1 MQGTFIGFNTA
12 GITFEERFLALLLKV
27 KKENGFC
34 EIYYLQAPVLA
45 DLLLILQSRMAVIF
59 QRLENQGEAYK
70 DELITYN
77 EALVANI
84 PQVETAEIQQPSPER
99 RIMSITLKPG
109 ETQSTLI
116 LVFQDEQ
123 ISTLCI
129 DDLQIEALIIGIQQ
143 ALKTVGDQELVQ
155 YLSSNMD
162 FLMCY
167 TVDLT
172 TQPNIDY
179 QQHPQEDWKLNLF
192 SHYLG
197 VLYCCETDEGKKIV
211 SGAVVKTSAP
221 HLSELENN
229 VVMWLIE
236 KSPKLKAMHAELAPC
251 QIFSTII
258 PSQPGRML
266 SLEECLRPL
275 HAFYLEKK
283 AELSASTSSSDHAS
297 LRARRERRH
306 ASVRALINLAV
317 HFAVGRYKARQQ
329 ILRRAADAVNHVAAH
344 RCRLVAQGVC
354 RTAHGTTLIAILAG
368 EPVALF
374 TRRGP

>member
-12 GITFEERFLALLLKV
+12 GITFEDRFLALLLKI
-27 KKENGFC
+27 KQQNGPC
-34 EIYYLQAPVLA
+34 QQYYLQAPILL
-45 DLLLILQSRMAVIF
+45 DLLLILQN
-59 QRLENQGEAYK
+59 RLLVTYKRLHEQGETYK
-70 DELITYN
+70 EELIAYN
-77 EALVANI
+77 ESLIANI
-84 PQVETAEIQQPSPER
+84 PAVEMAEIQQPNPER

-109 ETQSTLI
+109 ETESTLI
-116 LVFQDEQ
+116 LVLQNEQ
-123 ISTLCI
+123 ICTLCI
-129 DDLQIEALIIGIQQ
+129 EDRQVEALLAGVQQ
-143 ALKTVGDQELVQ
+143 ALKTINDQEVLK

-179 QQHPQEDWKLNLF
+179 QQHTQEDWKLNLF

-211 SGAVVKTSAP
+211 SGAVVKTIAP

-229 VVMWLIE
+229 VVTRIIE

-283 AELSASTSSSDHAS
+283 AELSA
-297 LRARRERRH
+297 
-306 ASVRALINLAV
+306 
-317 HFAVGRYKARQQ
+317 
-329 ILRRAADAVNHVAAH
+329 
-344 RCRLVAQGVC
+344 
-354 RTAHGTTLIAILAG
+354 
-368 EPVALF
+368 
-374 TRRGP
+374 

>member
-45 DLLLILQSRMAVIF
+45 DLLLILQSRMAVVF

-77 EALVANI
+77 EALVAHI

-143 ALKTVGDQELVQ
+143 ALKTVGGLELVK

-167 TVDLT
+167 TMDLT

-179 QQHPQEDWKLNLF
+179 QQYPQEEWKLNLF

-197 VLYCCETDEGKKIV
+197 VLYCCETGEGKKIV
-211 SGAVVKTSAP
+211 SGAVVKTSVP

-229 VVMWLIE
+229 IVMQLIE

-283 AELSASTSSSDHAS
+283 AELSA
-297 LRARRERRH
+297 
-306 ASVRALINLAV
+306 
-317 HFAVGRYKARQQ
+317 
-329 ILRRAADAVNHVAAH
+329 
-344 RCRLVAQGVC
+344 
-354 RTAHGTTLIAILAG
+354 
-368 EPVALF
+368 
-374 TRRGP
+374 

>member
-12 GITFEERFLALLLKV
+12 GITFEDRFLALLLKI
-27 KKENGFC
+27 KQQNGPC
-34 EIYYLQAPVLA
+34 QQYYLQAPILL
-45 DLLLILQSRMAVIF
+45 DFLLILQN
-59 QRLENQGEAYK
+59 RLLVTYKRLHEQGETFK
-70 DELITYN
+70 EELIAYN
-77 EALVANI
+77 ESLIANI
-84 PQVETAEIQQPSPER
+84 PAVEMAEIQQPNPER

-109 ETQSTLI
+109 ETESTLI
-116 LVFQDEQ
+116 LVLQNEQ
-123 ISTLCI
+123 ICTLCI
-129 DDLQIEALIIGIQQ
+129 EDRQVEALLAGIQQ
-143 ALKTVGDQELVQ
+143 ALKTVNDQAVIQ

-179 QQHPQEDWKLNLF
+179 QQHPQEEWKLNLF

-197 VLYCCETDEGKKIV
+197 ALYCCETEEGKKIV
-211 SGAVVKTSAP
+211 SGAVVKTSVP

-229 VVMWLIE
+229 VVMQLIE

-283 AELSASTSSSDHAS
+283 AELSA
-297 LRARRERRH
+297 
-306 ASVRALINLAV
+306 
-317 HFAVGRYKARQQ
+317 
-329 ILRRAADAVNHVAAH
+329 
-344 RCRLVAQGVC
+344 
-354 RTAHGTTLIAILAG
+354 
-368 EPVALF
+368 
-374 TRRGP
+374 

>member
-12 GITFEERFLALLLKV
+12 GITFEDRFLALLLKI
-27 KKENGFC
+27 KQQNGLC
-34 EIYYLQAPVLA
+34 QQYYLQAPILL
-45 DLLLILQSRMAVIF
+45 DLLLILQN
-59 QRLENQGEAYK
+59 RLLVTYKRLHEQGETHK
-70 DELITYN
+70 EELIAYN
-77 EALVANI
+77 ESLIANI
-84 PQVETAEIQQPSPER
+84 PAVEMAEIQQPNPER

-109 ETQSTLI
+109 ETESALI
-116 LVFQDEQ
+116 LVLQNEQ
-123 ISTLCI
+123 ICTLCI
-129 DDLQIEALIIGIQQ
+129 EDRQVEALLTGIQQ
-143 ALKTVGDQELVQ
+143 ALKTIDDQELMR
-155 YLSSNMD
+155 YLTSSFD

-179 QQHPQEDWKLNLF
+179 QQYPQEEWKLNLF

-197 VLYCCETDEGKKIV
+197 VLYCCETEEGKKIV
-211 SGAVVKTSAP
+211 SGAVVKTSVP

-229 VVMWLIE
+229 IVMQLIE

-283 AELSASTSSSDHAS
+283 AELSA
-297 LRARRERRH
+297 
-306 ASVRALINLAV
+306 
-317 HFAVGRYKARQQ
+317 
-329 ILRRAADAVNHVAAH
+329 
-344 RCRLVAQGVC
+344 
-354 RTAHGTTLIAILAG
+354 
-368 EPVALF
+368 
-374 TRRGP
+374 

>member
-45 DLLLILQSRMAVIF
+45 DLLLILQSRMAVVF

-77 EALVANI
+77 EALVAHI

-143 ALKTVGDQELVQ
+143 ALKTVGDLELVK

-179 QQHPQEDWKLNLF
+179 QQYPQEEWKLNLF

-197 VLYCCETDEGKKIV
+197 VLYCCETEEGKKIV
-211 SGAVVKTSAP
+211 SGAVIKTSAP

-229 VVMWLIE
+229 VVMQLIE

-283 AELSASTSSSDHAS
+283 AELS
-297 LRARRERRH
+297 
-306 ASVRALINLAV
+306 V
-317 HFAVGRYKARQQ
+317 
-329 ILRRAADAVNHVAAH
+329 
-344 RCRLVAQGVC
+344 
-354 RTAHGTTLIAILAG
+354 
-368 EPVALF
+368 
-374 TRRGP
+374 

>member
-45 DLLLILQSRMAVIF
+45 DLLLILQSRMAVVF

-77 EALVANI
+77 EALVAHI

-143 ALKTVGDQELVQ
+143 ALKTVGDLELVK

-179 QQHPQEDWKLNLF
+179 QQYPQEEWKLNLF

-197 VLYCCETDEGKKIV
+197 VLYCCETEEGKKIV
-211 SGAVVKTSAP
+211 SGAVVKTSVP

-229 VVMWLIE
+229 IVIQLIE

-283 AELSASTSSSDHAS
+283 AELSA
-297 LRARRERRH
+297 
-306 ASVRALINLAV
+306 
-317 HFAVGRYKARQQ
+317 
-329 ILRRAADAVNHVAAH
+329 
-344 RCRLVAQGVC
+344 
-354 RTAHGTTLIAILAG
+354 
-368 EPVALF
+368 
-374 TRRGP
+374 

>member
-12 GITFEERFLALLLKV
+12 GITFEDRFLALLLKI
-27 KKENGFC
+27 KQQNGPC
-34 EIYYLQAPVLA
+34 QQYYLQAPILL
-45 DLLLILQSRMAVIF
+45 DFLLILQN
-59 QRLENQGEAYK
+59 RLLVTYKRLHEQGETFK
-70 DELITYN
+70 EELIAYN
-77 EALVANI
+77 ESLIANI
-84 PQVETAEIQQPSPER
+84 PAVEMAEIQQPNPER

-109 ETQSTLI
+109 ETESTLI
-116 LVFQDEQ
+116 LVLQNEQ
-123 ISTLCI
+123 ICTLCI
-129 DDLQIEALIIGIQQ
+129 EDRQVEALLAGIQQ
-143 ALKTVGDQELVQ
+143 ALKTVNDQAVIQ

-179 QQHPQEDWKLNLF
+179 QQHPQEEWKLNLF

-197 VLYCCETDEGKKIV
+197 ALYCCETEEGKKIV
-211 SGAVVKTSAP
+211 SGAVVKTSVP

-229 VVMWLIE
+229 VVMQLIE
-236 KSPKLKAMHAELAPC
+236 KSPKLKTMHTALAPC

-283 AELSASTSSSDHAS
+283 AELND
-297 LRARRERRH
+297 
-306 ASVRALINLAV
+306 
-317 HFAVGRYKARQQ
+317 
-329 ILRRAADAVNHVAAH
+329 
-344 RCRLVAQGVC
+344 
-354 RTAHGTTLIAILAG
+354 
-368 EPVALF
+368 
-374 TRRGP
+374 

>member
-77 EALVANI
+77 EAVVANI
-84 PQVETAEIQQPSPER
+84 PQVEMAEIQQPSPER

-155 YLSSNMD
+155 YLSSNRD

-179 QQHPQEDWKLNLF
+179 QQYPQEDWKLNLF

-229 VVMWLIE
+229 VVTRIIE

-251 QIFSTII
+251 QIFSTVI

-283 AELSASTSSSDHAS
+283 AELNA
-297 LRARRERRH
+297 
-306 ASVRALINLAV
+306 
-317 HFAVGRYKARQQ
+317 
-329 ILRRAADAVNHVAAH
+329 
-344 RCRLVAQGVC
+344 
-354 RTAHGTTLIAILAG
+354 
-368 EPVALF
+368 
-374 TRRGP
+374 

>member
-77 EALVANI
+77 EALVAHI

-143 ALKTVGDQELVQ
+143 ALKTVGDLELVK

-179 QQHPQEDWKLNLF
+179 QQYPQEEWKLNLF

-197 VLYCCETDEGKKIV
+197 VLYCCETEEGKKIV
-211 SGAVVKTSAP
+211 SGAVVKTSVP

-229 VVMWLIE
+229 IVMQLIE

-283 AELSASTSSSDHAS
+283 AEL
-297 LRARRERRH
+297 
-306 ASVRALINLAV
+306 LI
-317 HFAVGRYKARQQ
+317 
-329 ILRRAADAVNHVAAH
+329 
-344 RCRLVAQGVC
+344 
-354 RTAHGTTLIAILAG
+354 
-368 EPVALF
+368 
-374 TRRGP
+374 

>member
-12 GITFEERFLALLLKV
+12 GITFEDRFLALLLKI
-27 KKENGFC
+27 KQPNGLC
-34 EIYYLQAPVLA
+34 QQYYLQAPILL
-45 DLLLILQSRMAVIF
+45 DLLLILQN
-59 QRLENQGEAYK
+59 RLLVTYKRFHEQGETYK
-70 DELITYN
+70 EELIAYN
-77 EALVANI
+77 ESLIANI
-84 PQVETAEIQQPSPER
+84 PAVEMAEIQQPNPER

-109 ETQSTLI
+109 ETESTLI
-116 LVFQDEQ
+116 LVLQNEQ
-123 ISTLCI
+123 ICTLCI
-129 DDLQIEALIIGIQQ
+129 EDRQVEALLTGIQQ
-143 ALKTVGDQELVQ
+143 ALKTVNDQAVIQ

-179 QQHPQEDWKLNLF
+179 QQYPQEEWKLNLF

-197 VLYCCETDEGKKIV
+197 VLYCCETEEGKKIV
-211 SGAVVKTSAP
+211 SDAVVKTSVP

-229 VVMWLIE
+229 IVMQLIE

-283 AELSASTSSSDHAS
+283 AELSA
-297 LRARRERRH
+297 
-306 ASVRALINLAV
+306 
-317 HFAVGRYKARQQ
+317 
-329 ILRRAADAVNHVAAH
+329 
-344 RCRLVAQGVC
+344 
-354 RTAHGTTLIAILAG
+354 
-368 EPVALF
+368 
-374 TRRGP
+374 

>member
-45 DLLLILQSRMAVIF
+45 DLLLILQSRMAVVF

-77 EALVANI
+77 EALVAHI

-143 ALKTVGDQELVQ
+143 ALKTVGDLELVK

-179 QQHPQEDWKLNLF
+179 QQYPQEEWKLNLF

-197 VLYCCETDEGKKIV
+197 VLYCCETGEGKKIV
-211 SGAVVKTSAP
+211 SGAVVKTSVP

-229 VVMWLIE
+229 IVMQLIE
-236 KSPKLKAMHAELAPC
+236 KSPKLKAIHAELAPC

-283 AELSASTSSSDHAS
+283 AELSA
-297 LRARRERRH
+297 
-306 ASVRALINLAV
+306 
-317 HFAVGRYKARQQ
+317 
-329 ILRRAADAVNHVAAH
+329 
-344 RCRLVAQGVC
+344 
-354 RTAHGTTLIAILAG
+354 
-368 EPVALF
+368 
-374 TRRGP
+374 

>member
-27 KKENGFC
+27 KDKNDLYQT
-34 EIYYLQAPVLA
+34 YYLQAPVLA
-45 DLLLILQSRMAVIF
+45 DLLLILQHRLLVTF
-59 QRLENQGEAYK
+59 QRLQVQGDSYK
-70 DELITYN
+70 EELITCN
-77 EALVANI
+77 ESLMANI
-84 PQVETAEIQQPSPER
+84 PEVEMAEIQQPSPEQ

-109 ETQSTLI
+109 ETESTLI
-116 LVFQDEQ
+116 LVLQNEQ
-123 ISTLCI
+123 ICTLCI
-129 DDLQIEALIIGIQQ
+129 EDKQVEAIIVGIQQ
-143 ALKTVGDQELVQ
+143 ALKNVGDQTVIQ

-179 QQHPQEDWKLNLF
+179 QQYPQEEWKLNLF

-197 VLYCCETDEGKKIV
+197 ALYCCETDEGKKIV

-229 VVMWLIE
+229 VVMQLIE

-283 AELSASTSSSDHAS
+283 AELSA
-297 LRARRERRH
+297 
-306 ASVRALINLAV
+306 
-317 HFAVGRYKARQQ
+317 
-329 ILRRAADAVNHVAAH
+329 
-344 RCRLVAQGVC
+344 
-354 RTAHGTTLIAILAG
+354 
-368 EPVALF
+368 
-374 TRRGP
+374 

>member
-12 GITFEERFLALLLKV
+12 GITFENRFMALLLKI
-27 KKENGFC
+27 KQENGFC
-34 EIYYLQAPVLA
+34 QQYYLQAPIVL
-45 DLLLILQSRMAVIF
+45 DLLLILQN
-59 QRLENQGEAYK
+59 RLLVTFKSLQDQGETYK
-70 DELITYN
+70 EKLIAYN
-77 EALVANI
+77 ESLIANI
-84 PQVETAEIQQPSPER
+84 PAVEMTEIQQPNPER
-99 RIMSITLKPG
+99 RIMSITHKPD
-109 ETQSTLI
+109 ETWSTLI
-116 LVFQDEQ
+116 LVLQNEQ
-123 ISTLCI
+123 VCTLCI
-129 DDLQIEALIIGIQQ
+129 EDRQVEALLAGIEYT
-143 ALKTVGDQELVQ
+143 LKTVGDQAFIQ
-155 YLSSNMD
+155 YLSSNLE

-167 TVDLT
+167 AVDLT

-179 QQHPQEDWKLNLF
+179 QQYPQEEWKLNLF

-229 VVMWLIE
+229 VVTRLIE

-283 AELSASTSSSDHAS
+283 AELSACSSSNDHAS
-297 LRARRERRH
+297 LCARGERRH
-306 ASVRALINLAV
+306 TSVRALINLAV
-317 HFAVGRYKARQQ
+317 HFAVGRHKARQQ
-329 ILRRAADAVNHVAAH
+329 VLRRAADAVNHVAAH
-344 RCRLVAQGVC
+344 GCRLVAQGVC

>member
-45 DLLLILQSRMAVIF
+45 DLLLILQSRMAVVF

-77 EALVANI
+77 EALVAHI
-84 PQVETAEIQQPSPER
+84 PQVETAEIQQPFPER

-143 ALKTVGDQELVQ
+143 ALKTVGDLELVK

-167 TVDLT
+167 TMDLT

-179 QQHPQEDWKLNLF
+179 QQYPQEEWKLNLF

-197 VLYCCETDEGKKIV
+197 VLYCCETGEGKKIV
-211 SGAVVKTSAP
+211 SGAVVKTSVP

-229 VVMWLIE
+229 IVMQLIE

-283 AELSASTSSSDHAS
+283 AELSA
-297 LRARRERRH
+297 
-306 ASVRALINLAV
+306 
-317 HFAVGRYKARQQ
+317 
-329 ILRRAADAVNHVAAH
+329 
-344 RCRLVAQGVC
+344 
-354 RTAHGTTLIAILAG
+354 
-368 EPVALF
+368 
-374 TRRGP
+374 

>member
-1 MQGTFIGFNTA
+1 MQGTFIGFNTT

-45 DLLLILQSRMAVIF
+45 DLLLILQSRMAVVF

-77 EALVANI
+77 EALVAHI

-143 ALKTVGDQELVQ
+143 ALKTVGDLELVK

-179 QQHPQEDWKLNLF
+179 QQYPQEEWKLNLF

-197 VLYCCETDEGKKIV
+197 VLYCCETEEGKKIV
-211 SGAVVKTSAP
+211 SGAVVKTSVP

-229 VVMWLIE
+229 IVMQLIE

-283 AELSASTSSSDHAS
+283 AELSA
-297 LRARRERRH
+297 
-306 ASVRALINLAV
+306 
-317 HFAVGRYKARQQ
+317 
-329 ILRRAADAVNHVAAH
+329 
-344 RCRLVAQGVC
+344 
-354 RTAHGTTLIAILAG
+354 
-368 EPVALF
+368 
-374 TRRGP
+374 

>member
-12 GITFEERFLALLLKV
+12 GITFEDRFLALLLKI
-27 KKENGFC
+27 KQQNGPC
-34 EIYYLQAPVLA
+34 QQYYLQAPILL
-45 DLLLILQSRMAVIF
+45 DLLLILQN
-59 QRLENQGEAYK
+59 RLLVTYKRLHEQGETYK
-70 DELITYN
+70 EELIAYN
-77 EALVANI
+77 ESLIANI
-84 PQVETAEIQQPSPER
+84 PAVEMAEIQQPNPER

-109 ETQSTLI
+109 ETESTLI
-116 LVFQDEQ
+116 LVLQNEQ
-123 ISTLCI
+123 ICTLCI
-129 DDLQIEALIIGIQQ
+129 EDRQVEALLAGVQQ
-143 ALKTVGDQELVQ
+143 ALKTINDQEVLK

-179 QQHPQEDWKLNLF
+179 QQHTQEDWKLNLF

-211 SGAVVKTSAP
+211 SEAVVKTSAP

-229 VVMWLIE
+229 VVTRIIE

-283 AELSASTSSSDHAS
+283 AELSA
-297 LRARRERRH
+297 
-306 ASVRALINLAV
+306 
-317 HFAVGRYKARQQ
+317 
-329 ILRRAADAVNHVAAH
+329 
-344 RCRLVAQGVC
+344 
-354 RTAHGTTLIAILAG
+354 
-368 EPVALF
+368 
-374 TRRGP
+374 

>member
-12 GITFEERFLALLLKV
+12 GITFEDRFLALLLKI
-27 KKENGFC
+27 KQQNGPC
-34 EIYYLQAPVLA
+34 QQYYLQAPILL
-45 DLLLILQSRMAVIF
+45 DLLLILQN
-59 QRLENQGEAYK
+59 RLLVTYKRLHEQGETYK
-70 DELITYN
+70 EELIAYN
-77 EALVANI
+77 ESLIANI
-84 PQVETAEIQQPSPER
+84 PAVEMAEIQQPNPER

-109 ETQSTLI
+109 ETESTLI
-116 LVFQDEQ
+116 LVLLNEQ
-123 ISTLCI
+123 ICTLCI
-129 DDLQIEALIIGIQQ
+129 EDRQVEALLAGVQQ
-143 ALKTVGDQELVQ
+143 ALKTINDQEVLK

-179 QQHPQEDWKLNLF
+179 QQHTQEDWKLNLF

-229 VVMWLIE
+229 VVTRIIE

-251 QIFSTII
+251 QIFSTVI

-283 AELSASTSSSDHAS
+283 AELNA
-297 LRARRERRH
+297 
-306 ASVRALINLAV
+306 
-317 HFAVGRYKARQQ
+317 
-329 ILRRAADAVNHVAAH
+329 
-344 RCRLVAQGVC
+344 
-354 RTAHGTTLIAILAG
+354 
-368 EPVALF
+368 
-374 TRRGP
+374 

>member
-1 MQGTFIGFNTA
+1 MSAPKNGGITIGFNTA
-12 GITFEERFLALLLKV
+12 GITFEDRFLALLLKI
-27 KKENGFC
+27 KQQNGPC
-34 EIYYLQAPVLA
+34 QQYYLQAPILL
-45 DLLLILQSRMAVIF
+45 DLLLILQN
-59 QRLENQGEAYK
+59 RLLVTYKRLHEQGETYK
-70 DELITYN
+70 EELIAYN
-77 EALVANI
+77 ESLIANI
-84 PQVETAEIQQPSPER
+84 PAVEMAEIQQPNPER

-109 ETQSTLI
+109 ETESTLI
-116 LVFQDEQ
+116 LVLQNEQ
-123 ISTLCI
+123 ICTLCI
-129 DDLQIEALIIGIQQ
+129 EDRQVEALLAGVQQ
-143 ALKTVGDQELVQ
+143 ALKTINDQEVLK

-179 QQHPQEDWKLNLF
+179 QQHTQEDWKLNLF

-197 VLYCCETDEGKKIV
+197 VLYCCETDEGKKSV

-229 VVMWLIE
+229 VVTRIIE

-283 AELSASTSSSDHAS
+283 AELSA
-297 LRARRERRH
+297 
-306 ASVRALINLAV
+306 
-317 HFAVGRYKARQQ
+317 
-329 ILRRAADAVNHVAAH
+329 
-344 RCRLVAQGVC
+344 
-354 RTAHGTTLIAILAG
+354 
-368 EPVALF
+368 
-374 TRRGP
+374 

>member
-45 DLLLILQSRMAVIF
+45 DLLLILQSRMAVVF

-77 EALVANI
+77 EALVAHI

-143 ALKTVGDQELVQ
+143 ALKTVGDLELVK

-167 TVDLT
+167 TMDLT

-179 QQHPQEDWKLNLF
+179 QQYPQEEWKLNLF

-197 VLYCCETDEGKKIV
+197 VLYCCETGEGKKIV
-211 SGAVVKTSAP
+211 SGAVVKTSVP

-229 VVMWLIE
+229 IVMQLIE

-283 AELSASTSSSDHAS
+283 ADLSA
-297 LRARRERRH
+297 
-306 ASVRALINLAV
+306 
-317 HFAVGRYKARQQ
+317 
-329 ILRRAADAVNHVAAH
+329 
-344 RCRLVAQGVC
+344 
-354 RTAHGTTLIAILAG
+354 
-368 EPVALF
+368 
-374 TRRGP
+374 

>member
-12 GITFEERFLALLLKV
+12 GITFEDRFLALLLKI
-27 KKENGFC
+27 KQQNGPC
-34 EIYYLQAPVLA
+34 QQYYLQAPILL
-45 DLLLILQSRMAVIF
+45 DLLLILQN
-59 QRLENQGEAYK
+59 RLLVTYKRLHEQGETYK
-70 DELITYN
+70 EELIAYN
-77 EALVANI
+77 ESLIANI
-84 PQVETAEIQQPSPER
+84 PAVEMAEIQQPNPER

-109 ETQSTLI
+109 ETESTLI
-116 LVFQDEQ
+116 LVLQNEQ
-123 ISTLCI
+123 ICTLCI
-129 DDLQIEALIIGIQQ
+129 EDRQVEALLAGVQQ
-143 ALKTVGDQELVQ
+143 ALKTINDQEVLK

-179 QQHPQEDWKLNLF
+179 QQHTQEDWKLNLF

-229 VVMWLIE
+229 VVTRIIE

-275 HAFYLEKK
+275 HAFYLEGNDSN
-283 AELSASTSSSDHAS
+283 L
-297 LRARRERRH
+297 
-306 ASVRALINLAV
+306 LIV
-317 HFAVGRYKARQQ
+317 FYVQ
-329 ILRRAADAVNHVAAH
+329 IMPDDFVMQLH
-344 RCRLVAQGVC
+344 R
-354 RTAHGTTLIAILAG
+354 
-368 EPVALF
+368 F
-374 TRRGP
+374 

>member
-12 GITFEERFLALLLKV
+12 GITFEERFLALLLKI
-27 KKENGFC
+27 KQQNGPC
-34 EIYYLQAPVLA
+34 QQYYLQAPILL
-45 DLLLILQSRMAVIF
+45 DFLLILQN
-59 QRLENQGEAYK
+59 RLLVTYKRLHEQGETYK
-70 DELITYN
+70 EELIAYN
-77 EALVANI
+77 ESLIANI
-84 PQVETAEIQQPSPER
+84 PAVEMAEIQQPNPER

-109 ETQSTLI
+109 ETESTLI
-116 LVFQDEQ
+116 LVLQNEQ
-123 ISTLCI
+123 ICTLCI
-129 DDLQIEALIIGIQQ
+129 EDRQVEALLAGIQQ
-143 ALKTVGDQELVQ
+143 ALKTVNDQDIIH
-155 YLSSNMD
+155 YLTANLD
-162 FLMCY
+162 FLICY

-179 QQHPQEDWKLNLF
+179 QQHTQEDWKLNLF

-229 VVMWLIE
+229 VVTRIIE

-251 QIFSTII
+251 QIFSTVI

-283 AELSASTSSSDHAS
+283 AELNA
-297 LRARRERRH
+297 
-306 ASVRALINLAV
+306 
-317 HFAVGRYKARQQ
+317 
-329 ILRRAADAVNHVAAH
+329 
-344 RCRLVAQGVC
+344 
-354 RTAHGTTLIAILAG
+354 
-368 EPVALF
+368 
-374 TRRGP
+374 

>member
-45 DLLLILQSRMAVIF
+45 DLLLILQSRMAVVF

-77 EALVANI
+77 EALVAHI

-143 ALKTVGDQELVQ
+143 ALKTVGDLELVK

-167 TVDLT
+167 TMDLT

-179 QQHPQEDWKLNLF
+179 QQYPQEEWKLNLF

-197 VLYCCETDEGKKIV
+197 VLYCCETEEGKKIV
-211 SGAVVKTSAP
+211 SGAVVKTSVP

-229 VVMWLIE
+229 IVMQLIE

-283 AELSASTSSSDHAS
+283 AELSA
-297 LRARRERRH
+297 
-306 ASVRALINLAV
+306 
-317 HFAVGRYKARQQ
+317 
-329 ILRRAADAVNHVAAH
+329 
-344 RCRLVAQGVC
+344 
-354 RTAHGTTLIAILAG
+354 
-368 EPVALF
+368 
-374 TRRGP
+374 

>member
-12 GITFEERFLALLLKV
+12 GITFEDRFLALLLKI
-27 KKENGFC
+27 KQQNGLC
-34 EIYYLQAPVLA
+34 QQYYLQAPILL
-45 DLLLILQSRMAVIF
+45 DLLLILQN
-59 QRLENQGEAYK
+59 RLLVTYKRLHEQGETYK
-70 DELITYN
+70 EELIAYN
-77 EALVANI
+77 ESLIANI
-84 PQVETAEIQQPSPER
+84 PAVEMAEIQQPNPER

-109 ETQSTLI
+109 ETESALI
-116 LVFQDEQ
+116 LVLQNEQ
-123 ISTLCI
+123 ICTLCI
-129 DDLQIEALIIGIQQ
+129 EDRQVEALLTGIQQ
-143 ALKTVGDQELVQ
+143 ALKTIDDQELMR
-155 YLSSNMD
+155 YLTSSFD

-179 QQHPQEDWKLNLF
+179 QQYPQEEWKLNLF

-221 HLSELENN
+221 HLSEMENS
-229 VVMWLIE
+229 VVVRLIE
-236 KSPKLKAMHAELAPC
+236 KSPKLKAMHTALAPC

-283 AELSASTSSSDHAS
+283 AELSA
-297 LRARRERRH
+297 
-306 ASVRALINLAV
+306 
-317 HFAVGRYKARQQ
+317 
-329 ILRRAADAVNHVAAH
+329 
-344 RCRLVAQGVC
+344 
-354 RTAHGTTLIAILAG
+354 
-368 EPVALF
+368 
-374 TRRGP
+374 

>member
-12 GITFEERFLALLLKV
+12 GITFEDRFLALLLKI
-27 KKENGFC
+27 KQQNGLC
-34 EIYYLQAPVLA
+34 QQYYLQAPILL
-45 DLLLILQSRMAVIF
+45 DLLLILQN
-59 QRLENQGEAYK
+59 RLLVTYKRLHEQGETYK
-70 DELITYN
+70 EELIAYN
-77 EALVANI
+77 ESLIANI
-84 PQVETAEIQQPSPER
+84 PAVEMAEIQQPNPER

-109 ETQSTLI
+109 ETESALI
-116 LVFQDEQ
+116 LVLQNEQ
-123 ISTLCI
+123 ICTLCI
-129 DDLQIEALIIGIQQ
+129 EDRQVEALLTGIQQ
-143 ALKTVGDQELVQ
+143 ALKTIDDQELMR
-155 YLSSNMD
+155 YLTSSFD

-179 QQHPQEDWKLNLF
+179 QQYPQEEWKLNLF

-221 HLSELENN
+221 HLSEMENR
-229 VVMWLIE
+229 VVVRLIE
-236 KSPKLKAMHAELAPC
+236 KSPKLKAMHTALAPC

-283 AELSASTSSSDHAS
+283 AELNA
-297 LRARRERRH
+297 
-306 ASVRALINLAV
+306 
-317 HFAVGRYKARQQ
+317 
-329 ILRRAADAVNHVAAH
+329 
-344 RCRLVAQGVC
+344 
-354 RTAHGTTLIAILAG
+354 
-368 EPVALF
+368 
-374 TRRGP
+374 

>member
-12 GITFEERFLALLLKV
+12 GITFEDRFLALLLKI
-27 KKENGFC
+27 KQQNGPC
-34 EIYYLQAPVLA
+34 QQYYLQAPILL
-45 DLLLILQSRMAVIF
+45 DFLLILQN
-59 QRLENQGEAYK
+59 RLLMTYKRLQEEGETYK
-70 DELITYN
+70 EELIAYN
-77 EALVANI
+77 ESLIANI
-84 PQVETAEIQQPSPER
+84 PAVEMAEIQQPNPER

-109 ETQSTLI
+109 ETESTLI
-116 LVFQDEQ
+116 LVLQNEQ
-123 ISTLCI
+123 ICTLCI
-129 DDLQIEALIIGIQQ
+129 EDRQVEALLAGVQQ
-143 ALKTVGDQELVQ
+143 ALKTINDQEVLK

-179 QQHPQEDWKLNLF
+179 QQHTQEDWKLNLF

-229 VVMWLIE
+229 VVTRIIE

-251 QIFSTII
+251 QIFSTVI

-283 AELSASTSSSDHAS
+283 AELNA
-297 LRARRERRH
+297 
-306 ASVRALINLAV
+306 
-317 HFAVGRYKARQQ
+317 
-329 ILRRAADAVNHVAAH
+329 
-344 RCRLVAQGVC
+344 
-354 RTAHGTTLIAILAG
+354 
-368 EPVALF
+368 
-374 TRRGP
+374 

>member
-12 GITFEERFLALLLKV
+12 GITFEDRFLALLLKI
-27 KKENGFC
+27 KQPNGLC
-34 EIYYLQAPVLA
+34 QQYYLQAPVLL
-45 DLLLILQSRMAVIF
+45 DLLLILQSRLLATYK
-59 QRLENQGEAYK
+59 RLHEQGETYK
-70 DELITYN
+70 EELIAYN
-77 EALVANI
+77 ESLIANI
-84 PQVETAEIQQPSPER
+84 PAVEMAEIQQPNPER

-109 ETQSTLI
+109 ETESTLI
-116 LVFQDEQ
+116 LVLQNEQ
-123 ISTLCI
+123 ICTLCI
-129 DDLQIEALIIGIQQ
+129 EDRQVEALLTGIQQ
-143 ALKTVGDQELVQ
+143 ALKTVNDQAVIQ
-155 YLSSNMD
+155 YLSSNLD

-167 TVDLT
+167 AVDLT

-179 QQHPQEDWKLNLF
+179 QQYPQEEWKLNLF

-197 VLYCCETDEGKKIV
+197 ALYCCETDEGKKIV

-229 VVMWLIE
+229 VVMQLIE

-283 AELSASTSSSDHAS
+283 AELSA
-297 LRARRERRH
+297 
-306 ASVRALINLAV
+306 
-317 HFAVGRYKARQQ
+317 
-329 ILRRAADAVNHVAAH
+329 
-344 RCRLVAQGVC
+344 
-354 RTAHGTTLIAILAG
+354 
-368 EPVALF
+368 
-374 TRRGP
+374 

>member
-45 DLLLILQSRMAVIF
+45 DLLLILQSRMAVVF

-77 EALVANI
+77 EALVAHI

-143 ALKTVGDQELVQ
+143 ALKTVGDLELVK

-179 QQHPQEDWKLNLF
+179 QQYPQEEWKLNLF

-197 VLYCCETDEGKKIV
+197 VLYCCETEEGKKIV
-211 SGAVVKTSAP
+211 SGAVVKTSVP

-229 VVMWLIE
+229 IVMQLIE

-251 QIFSTII
+251 QIFRTII

-266 SLEECLRPL
+266 CLEECLRPL

-283 AELSASTSSSDHAS
+283 AELSA
-297 LRARRERRH
+297 
-306 ASVRALINLAV
+306 
-317 HFAVGRYKARQQ
+317 
-329 ILRRAADAVNHVAAH
+329 
-344 RCRLVAQGVC
+344 
-354 RTAHGTTLIAILAG
+354 
-368 EPVALF
+368 
-374 TRRGP
+374 

>member
-12 GITFEERFLALLLKV
+12 GITFEDRFLALLLKIKQQNV
-27 KKENGFC
+27 PC
-34 EIYYLQAPVLA
+34 QQYYLQAPILL
-45 DLLLILQSRMAVIF
+45 DFLLILQN
-59 QRLENQGEAYK
+59 RLLVTYKRLQEEGETYK
-70 DELITYN
+70 EELIAYN
-77 EALVANI
+77 ESLIANI
-84 PQVETAEIQQPSPER
+84 PAVEMAEIQQPNPER

-109 ETQSTLI
+109 EKESALI
-116 LVFQDEQ
+116 LMLQNEQ
-123 ISTLCI
+123 ICTLCI
-129 DDLQIEALIIGIQQ
+129 EDRQVEALLAGIQQ
-143 ALKTVGDQELVQ
+143 ALKTVNDQAVIQ

-179 QQHPQEDWKLNLF
+179 QQYPQEEWKLNLF

-229 VVMWLIE
+229 VVTRIIE

-251 QIFSTII
+251 QIFSTVI

-283 AELSASTSSSDHAS
+283 AELSA
-297 LRARRERRH
+297 
-306 ASVRALINLAV
+306 
-317 HFAVGRYKARQQ
+317 
-329 ILRRAADAVNHVAAH
+329 
-344 RCRLVAQGVC
+344 
-354 RTAHGTTLIAILAG
+354 
-368 EPVALF
+368 
-374 TRRGP
+374 

>member
-12 GITFEERFLALLLKV
+12 GITFEDRFLALLLKI
-27 KKENGFC
+27 KQQNGPC
-34 EIYYLQAPVLA
+34 QQYYLQAPILL
-45 DLLLILQSRMAVIF
+45 DFLLILQN
-59 QRLENQGEAYK
+59 RLLVTYKRLHEQGETFK
-70 DELITYN
+70 EELIAYN
-77 EALVANI
+77 ESLIANI
-84 PQVETAEIQQPSPER
+84 PAVEMAEIQQPNPER

-109 ETQSTLI
+109 ETESTLI
-116 LVFQDEQ
+116 LVLQNEQ
-123 ISTLCI
+123 ICTLCI
-129 DDLQIEALIIGIQQ
+129 EDRQVEALLAGIQQ
-143 ALKTVGDQELVQ
+143 ALKTVNDQAVIQ

-179 QQHPQEDWKLNLF
+179 QQHPQEEWKLNLF

-197 VLYCCETDEGKKIV
+197 ALYCCETEEGKKIV
-211 SGAVVKTSAP
+211 SGAVVKTSVP

-229 VVMWLIE
+229 IVMQLIE

-283 AELSASTSSSDHAS
+283 AELSA
-297 LRARRERRH
+297 
-306 ASVRALINLAV
+306 
-317 HFAVGRYKARQQ
+317 
-329 ILRRAADAVNHVAAH
+329 
-344 RCRLVAQGVC
+344 
-354 RTAHGTTLIAILAG
+354 
-368 EPVALF
+368 
-374 TRRGP
+374 

>member
-12 GITFEERFLALLLKV
+12 GITFEDRFLALLLKI
-27 KKENGFC
+27 KQQNGLC
-34 EIYYLQAPVLA
+34 QQYYLQAPILL
-45 DLLLILQSRMAVIF
+45 DLLLILQN
-59 QRLENQGEAYK
+59 RLLVTYKRLHEQGETYK
-70 DELITYN
+70 EELIAYN
-77 EALVANI
+77 ESLIANI
-84 PQVETAEIQQPSPER
+84 PAVEMAEIQQPNPER

-109 ETQSTLI
+109 ETESTLI
-116 LVFQDEQ
+116 LVLQNEQ
-123 ISTLCI
+123 ICTLCI
-129 DDLQIEALIIGIQQ
+129 EDRQVEALLTGIQQ
-143 ALKTVGDQELVQ
+143 ALKTIDDQELMR
-155 YLSSNMD
+155 YLTSSFD

-179 QQHPQEDWKLNLF
+179 QQYPQEEWKLNLF

-221 HLSELENN
+221 HLSEMENS
-229 VVMWLIE
+229 VVVRLIE
-236 KSPKLKAMHAELAPC
+236 KSPKLKAMHTALAPC

-283 AELSASTSSSDHAS
+283 AELNA
-297 LRARRERRH
+297 
-306 ASVRALINLAV
+306 
-317 HFAVGRYKARQQ
+317 
-329 ILRRAADAVNHVAAH
+329 
-344 RCRLVAQGVC
+344 
-354 RTAHGTTLIAILAG
+354 
-368 EPVALF
+368 
-374 TRRGP
+374 